1 MKVVRGGIVIAML
14 QAWVNELNSGII
26 IVKGEYVYI
35 LGFFNTDRLHFY
47 ETIGK
52 DNSCSKS
59 RYKYKKIEF
68 HDIKSG
74 ATIVLEEDGK
84 EMGRY
89 QFLSILRDTL
99 NYVDENDE
107 ARAMT
112 FEIRKST
119 YSSHYNFRA
128 KSQSLLFEDILAVS
142 SFLLET
148 YNYKLDIE

>member
-1 MKVVRGGIVIAML
+1 MIAML
-14 QAWVNELNSGII
+14 QTWVNELNSGII
-26 IVKGEYVYI
+26 NVKGKYVYI

-47 ETIGK
+47 ETSGK

-59 RYKYKKIEF
+59 RYKYEEIEF

-107 ARAMT
+107 ARTMT

-119 YSSHYNFRA
+119 HSSHYNFRA
-128 KSQSLLFEDILAVS
+128 KSQALLFEDILAVS
-142 SFLLET
+142 NYLLET

>member
-1 MKVVRGGIVIAML
+1 MSIYWASLILIDSIFMKLVVR
-14 QAWVNELNSGII
+14 II
-26 IVKGEYVYI
+26 
-35 LGFFNTDRLHFY
+35 LF
-47 ETIGK
+47 
-52 DNSCSKS
+52 SKS

-107 ARAMT
+107 ARTMM
-112 FEIRKST
+112 FEIRKDT

-128 KSQSLLFEDILAVS
+128 KSQSLLFENILAVS
-142 SFLLET
+142 NYLLET